1 MDVRLTIER
10 LPKLRV
16 MRVDRVILDG
26 PRRNAAVVLFERGE
40 ALTDIVL
47 TVYVS
52 DAEDPQAQIAVR
64 RHLDPDGRQPGWR
77 VQSFGPGG

>member
-16 MRVDRVILDG
+16 IHVDRVILDG

-47 TVYVS
+47 TVYVA
-52 DAEDPQAQIAVR
+52 DAADRQAQMAVR
-64 RHLDPDGRQPGWR
+64 QHLDPERRQPGWI
-77 VQSFGPGG
+77 V

>member
-40 ALTDIVL
+40 TLTDIVL
-47 TVYVS
+47 TVYVA
-52 DAEDPQAQIAVR
+52 DVGDPQAQIAVR
-64 RHLDPDGRQPGWR
+64 RHLDPERSQPGWR
-77 VQSFGPGG
+77 V